1 MAFAY
6 TIRRVVMSA
15 ALTQQSTLT
24 EHLDIASLTAEVA
37 QALRATL
44 FSSRLSVAPRRVNEL
59 AGQMAQQFFAF
70 YDSRDQAAALDYG
83 KALAREG
90 IGARSALEMTEA
102 VRRTARQRSNPLVE
116 LPEIA
121 GAFCNALLEGFMDA
135 QAQILLEVQER
146 THRAYLAALEQS
158 ER

>member
-1 MAFAY
+1 
-6 TIRRVVMSA
+6 MSNA
-15 ALTQQSTLT
+15 PAETNALA
-24 EHLDIASLTAEVA
+24 EHLDIAGLTTEIAR
-37 QALRATL
+37 ALRATL

-59 AGQMAQQFFAF
+59 ASQMAQHFFTF
-70 YDSRDQAAALDYG
+70 YESRDQAAALEYG

-102 VRRTARQRSNPLVE
+102 VRRVARQQSNPLTD
-116 LPEIA
+116 LPDIA

-146 THRAYLAALEQS
+146 THRAYLAALQQS
-158 ER
+158 AQ

>member
-1 MAFAY
+1 
-6 TIRRVVMSA
+6 MSDA
-15 ALTQQSTLT
+15 PAEPITLA
-24 EHLDIASLTAEVA
+24 EHLDIASLTAEIA
-37 QALRATL
+37 RALRATL

-59 AGQMAQQFFAF
+59 ASQMAQQFFAF
-70 YDSRDQAAALDYG
+70 YESRDQAAALEQG

-102 VRRTARQRSNPLVE
+102 VRRTAREKANPLVE
-116 LPEIA
+116 LPDIA

-146 THRAYLAALEQS
+146 THRAYLAALQQS

>member
-1 MAFAY
+1 
-6 TIRRVVMSA
+6 MSDA
-15 ALTQQSTLT
+15 PAEPITLA
-24 EHLDIASLTAEVA
+24 EHLDIASLTAEIA
-37 QALRATL
+37 RALRATL

-59 AGQMAQQFFAF
+59 ASQMAQQFFAF
-70 YDSRDQAAALDYG
+70 YESRDQAAALEQG

-102 VRRTARQRSNPLVE
+102 VRRTAREKSNPLVE
-116 LPEIA
+116 LPDIA

-146 THRAYLAALEQS
+146 THRAYLAALQQS